1 MSVTH
6 SPSDTRRRTASV
18 GLSRVAVCLPRRM
31 EPVEDILVRAGR
43 GAMERKMFAK
53 VHGLRHSP
61 TLAADERIEDLLVEA
76 GRAALGGE
84 TAGTILYGHTMLA
97 QEFGVDG
104 GFPDRLRARLGLT
117 GADFFGLSH
126 INCTSV
132 LRGVELARA
141 YLVRPDAGPDD
152 RVLVLGG
159 DHGSVDDRS
168 RVIPGMAVGGDA
180 AVGVV
185 VSALSDAATPGR
197 RPRYRYVAGA
207 TGREPR
213 FHRNLRMSAAEAAEF
228 SKVCGEETAATL
240 RRAARAAGLDTG
252 QLDWV
257 MPHLSNRMFWG
268 MVAKR
273 AGIPKD
279 RICLDLIPERGH
291 NFGTD
296 ALMALEHADRA
307 GRLRPGDHCALV
319 SLAQGAYFQAVI
331 VAVEENP

>member
-1 MSVTH
+1 MAVSQ
-6 SPSDTRRRTASV
+6 SPPGTGRRTASV
-18 GLSRVAVCLPRRM
+18 GLSRVAVCLPRRA

-43 GAMERKMFAK
+43 GAMERKMFAR
-53 VHGLRHSP
+53 VHGLRTSP
-61 TLAADERIEDLLVEA
+61 TLAPDERMEDLLVAA
-76 GRAALGGE
+76 GRAALGGRR
-84 TAGTILYGHTMLA
+84 AGMVLYGHTLLA

-104 GFPDRLRARLGLT
+104 GFPGRLRTRLGLT

-132 LRGVELARA
+132 LRGVELARG

-185 VSALSDAATPGR
+185 VHAATRGR
-197 RPRYRYVAGA
+197 RPRYRYLAGA
-207 TGREPR
+207 TGRDPR
-213 FHRNLRMSAAEAAEF
+213 FHPNLRMSEQEASEF
-228 SKVCGEETAATL
+228 SKACGEQTAAVL
-240 RRAARAAGLDTG
+240 RRAAQAAGTTAE

-273 AGIPKD
+273 AGIQKD

-296 ALMALEHADRA
+296 ALMALQHADA
-307 GRLRPGDHCALV
+307 EGRLRPGDRCALV

-331 VAVEENP
+331 VEVEEDS

>member
-1 MSVTH
+1 MSVTQ
-6 SPSDTRRRTASV
+6 STPDTRRRTASV

-43 GAMERKMFAK
+43 GAMERKMFAR

-84 TAGTILYGHTMLA
+84 TAGMVLYGHTMLA

-104 GFPDRLRARLGLT
+104 GFPDRLRARLGLS

-132 LRGVELARA
+132 LRGVELARR
-141 YLVRPDAGPDD
+141 YVGRPGAGPADQ
-152 RVLVLGG
+152 VLVLGG

-180 AVGVV
+180 AVGVMV
-185 VSALSDAATPGR
+185 HAAAPDR

-207 TGREPR
+207 TGRDSR
-213 FHRNLRMSAAEAAEF
+213 FHPNLRMSEQEASEF
-228 SKVCGEETAATL
+228 SKACGEETAAVL
-240 RRAARAAGLDTG
+240 GRAARAAGMTAD

-268 MVAKR
+268 VVAKR

-296 ALMALEHADRA
+296 ALMALDHADRA

-331 VAVEENP
+331 VAVEESQ